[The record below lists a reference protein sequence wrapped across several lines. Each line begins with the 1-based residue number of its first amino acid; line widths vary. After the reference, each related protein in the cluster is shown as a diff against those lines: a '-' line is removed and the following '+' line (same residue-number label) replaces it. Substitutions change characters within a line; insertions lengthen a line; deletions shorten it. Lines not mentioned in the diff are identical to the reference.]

1 MHIGKVGGRSVWP
14 VVGALLLG
22 ATLLGTTAAFAK
34 DNDDKFYPPEQ
45 AGRYGIGHT
54 TVVITDPARNL
65 DGSSPATSSGR
76 FLHLDIWY
84 PTTVKT
90 TQHIRYTWNNPLYNQ
105 NPGGSVYPGLPDLP
119 ALTALGSVSLNP
131 ITDNA
136 PLAKA
141 EFPLLI
147 ASHGNLV
154 SSAKNM
160 PDTLETLAS
169 HGYIVASIEH
179 TGNDDA
185 WYQANFINSYVN
197 RGNLLAGPLPIGPN
211 PRLGTTDLI
220 AQRSKDVRFVIDA
233 VLQGTVDQRT
243 GIAFSKRI
251 DAEKIGV
258 LGYSLGGQ
266 TSLAT
271 VAGISS
277 AGLAPDS
284 RVKAAFMGAGT
295 NYGLLLNSADYAN
308 AKVPLLFFGN
318 DMGIAYENFNQ
329 FTGSRLKYLVDV
341 AGLSHHTAGYQSSWC
356 QDFHNSMAVIKPGAN
371 AQWFK
376 NPRTLQPSEIADF
389 IFDSTFYFSYTGS
402 RESGVYEYCDPS
414 VFDGIS
420 DAQLQSV
427 FFGPSDIVAVKN
439 ELLGLMPL
447 KPEVSLA
454 ETTRLT
460 NWYAV
465 SFFNKTLK
473 NENRYSR
480 YLANS
485 AANRRTNP
493 LVDLVRNCLK
503 VEAHPIDLRPGDKI
517 TYVPQGNEGYVVSV
531 NSGAAL
537 YDQGVKKLS
546 AGSDAS
552 IYLSYPGFSFPVPGL
567 VGNISTLIVNEDGAI
582 TARTASDIG
591 GIDDNGSPWYSR
603 GQLLLS
609 NRFTIAA
616 LMKNLDSNA
625 ATTGGGVFGYY
636 DAANNRVI
644 VTYKGVPSAGTT
656 APNSLQVAVYA
667 SGKIEI
673 IVGALAATG
682 AGFSPG
688 ILGTIGLATG
698 QTKAKDLRNV
708 NPISFSQMRDRTP
721 VSMRFDANHAIYE
734 QFYAGIGGAC
744 GRDDGETDDS
754 ASN

>member
-1 MHIGKVGGRSVWP
+1 MHIGKVGGSRLWSVA
-14 VVGALLLG
+14 GALLLG
-22 ATLLGTTAAFAK
+22 TALIATTAAFAK
-34 DNDDKFYPPEQ
+34 DKEDKFYPPEE

-65 DGSSPATSSGR
+65 DGTSPATSSGR
-76 FLHLDIWY
+76 LLHLDIWY
-84 PTTVKT
+84 PTTMRT
-90 TQHIRYTWNNPLYNQ
+90 NQHIRYTWNNPLYNQ
-105 NPGGSVYPGLPDLP
+105 NPGGTVYPGLPDLP
-119 ALTALGSVSLNP
+119 ALTALGSLSLNP
-131 ITDNA
+131 VTDNA

-185 WYQANFINSYVN
+185 WYQADFIRRFVPALS
-197 RGNLLAGPLPIGPN
+197 IGPN

-251 DAEKIGV
+251 DADKIGV

-271 VAGISS
+271 VAGIGA

-295 NYGLLLNSADYAN
+295 NYGLLLNSTDYAN

-341 AGLSHHTAGYQSSWC
+341 AGHSHHTLGYQSSWC
-356 QDFHNSMAVIKPGAN
+356 QDFRNSMLVLKPDAYPL
-371 AQWFK
+371 AFA
-376 NPRTLQPSEIADF
+376 NPRVLQPSDIADF
-389 IFDSTFYFSYTGS
+389 IFDATFYFTYTGA
-402 RESGVYEYCDPS
+402 RQSGVYEYCDGS

-420 DAQLQSV
+420 DNQLKSAV
-427 FFGPSDIVAVKN
+427 FGNPGILAVKS
-439 ELLGLMPL
+439 ELQGLMPL
-447 KPEVSLA
+447 KPELSLA

-473 NENRYSR
+473 KENRYSR
-480 YLANS
+480 YLADS

-493 LVDLVRNCLK
+493 LVDVVRNCQK

-531 NSGAAL
+531 NAGAAL
-537 YDQGVKKLS
+537 YDQGATKLR

-567 VGNISTLIVNEDGAI
+567 PGNISTLIVNEDGAI
-582 TARTASDIG
+582 TARTASGIG

-625 ATTGGGVFGYY
+625 AAAGGGVFGYF
-636 DAANNRVI
+636 DAANGRVI
-644 VTYKGVPSAGTT
+644 VTYKGVPSVGTT
-656 APNSLQVAVYA
+656 APNTLQVAVYA

-673 IVGALAATG
+673 IVGELAATG

-708 NPISFSQMRDRTP
+708 NPISFSQMRDRAP
-721 VSMRFDANHAIYE
+721 VFMRFDANHAIYE
-734 QFYAGIGGAC
+734 QFYAGIGGGC
-744 GRDDGETDDS
+744 GRDDGESDDE

>member
-1 MHIGKVGGRSVWP
+1 MQVGKVGSRLWSVA
-14 VVGALLLG
+14 GALLLG
-22 ATLLGTTAAFAK
+22 ASLIGTTAAFAK
-34 DNDDKFYPPEQ
+34 DKEDKFYPPEQ

-84 PTTVKT
+84 PTTVQT
-90 TQHIRYTWNNPLYNQ
+90 TQHIRYSWNNPLYNQ
-105 NPGGSVYPGLPDLP
+105 NPGGTVYPGLPDLP
-119 ALTALGSVSLNP
+119 ALTALGSLSLNP
-131 ITDNA
+131 VTDNA

-154 SSAKNM
+154 ASAKNM

-185 WYQANFINSYVN
+185 WYQADFIRRFVPALS
-197 RGNLLAGPLPIGPN
+197 IGPN

-251 DAEKIGV
+251 DADKIGV

-271 VAGISS
+271 VAGIGS

-341 AGLSHHTAGYQSSWC
+341 AGHSHHTLGYQSSWC
-356 QDFHNSMAVIKPGAN
+356 QDFRNSMLVLKPDAYPL
-371 AQWFK
+371 AFAY
-376 NPRTLQPSEIADF
+376 PTRVLQPSDIADF
-389 IFDSTFYFSYTGS
+389 IFDATFYFTYTGA
-402 RESGVYEYCDPS
+402 RQSGVYEYCDAS

-420 DAQLQSV
+420 DNQLKSAV
-427 FFGPSDIVAVKN
+427 FGNPGILAVKN
-439 ELLGLMPL
+439 ELQGLMPL
-447 KPEVSLA
+447 KPELSLA

-473 NENRYSR
+473 KENRYSR
-480 YLANS
+480 YLADS

-493 LVDLVRNCLK
+493 LVDVVRNCQK
-503 VEAHPIDLRPGDKI
+503 VEAHPIDLRAGDKI
-517 TYVPQGNEGYVVSV
+517 TYVPQGSEGYVVSV

-537 YDQGVKKLS
+537 YDQGATKLR
-546 AGSDAS
+546 AGRDAS

-567 VGNISTLIVNEDGAI
+567 PGNISTLIVNEDGAI
-582 TARTASDIG
+582 TARTASGIG

-616 LMKNLDSNA
+616 LMKNLASVNDPA
-625 ATTGGGVFGYY
+625 GGPPTGLGVFGDH
-636 DAANNRVI
+636 DAANGRVI

-656 APNSLQVAVYA
+656 APNTLQVAVYT

-673 IVGALAATG
+673 IVGELAATG
-682 AGFSPG
+682 ASFSPG

-698 QTKAKDLRNV
+698 QTKARDLRNV
-708 NPISFSQMRDRTP
+708 NPISFSQMRDRAP
-721 VSMRFDANHAIYE
+721 VFMRFDSNHAIYE

-744 GRDDGETDDS
+744 GHDDGESDDE
-754 ASN
+754 AGN